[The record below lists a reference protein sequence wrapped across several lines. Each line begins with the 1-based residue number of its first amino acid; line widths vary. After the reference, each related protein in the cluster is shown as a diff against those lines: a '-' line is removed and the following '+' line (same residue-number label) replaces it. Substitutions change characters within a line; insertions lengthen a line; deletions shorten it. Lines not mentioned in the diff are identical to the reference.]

1 LRIFFAATKRLRP
14 LLAAMKNDPHRGSDF
29 EDFLKAEGICEEVMA
44 SPKVKKAIK
53 DLGDSI
59 EAGQREAFTAG
70 WNAFLATHSGL
81 LIAHGIKDF
90 RIGFEAAW
98 TKYWQS
104 RKDK

>member
-1 LRIFFAATKRLRP
+1 VINPGVEP
-14 LLAAMKNDPHRGSDF
+14 LAMAKIEKPSPHRGSDF
-29 EDFLKAEGICEEVMA
+29 DDFLKEQGIYKEVTA
-44 SPKVKKAIK
+44 SPKVKKAIW

-59 EAGQREAFTAG
+59 QASEREAFAAG

-98 TKYWQS
+98 AKYWQS
-104 RKDK
+104 RKGK